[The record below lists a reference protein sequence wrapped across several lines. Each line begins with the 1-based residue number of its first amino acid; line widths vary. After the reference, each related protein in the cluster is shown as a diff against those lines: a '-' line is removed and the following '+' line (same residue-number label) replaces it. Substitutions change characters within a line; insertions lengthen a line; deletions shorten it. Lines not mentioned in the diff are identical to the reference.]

1 MPPVAIVQP
10 SASHVGARARNG
22 DGTGTGTGTHT
33 SPSNTPEPAH
43 SRMTQSRMLLSS
55 KGEKRKSVHSG
66 SQSRGQPQ
74 RARVSSELI

>member
-1 MPPVAIVQP
+1 MPPVAIMQP

-22 DGTGTGTGTHT
+22 DGTGTGTHT

-74 RARVSSELI
+74 RARLSSELI

>member
-1 MPPVAIVQP
+1 MPPVAIMQP

-22 DGTGTGTGTHT
+22 DGTGTGTHT